1 MGFVALSMLGLQF
14 VLAILAVL
22 IVVTAMGH
30 TVLVGYYVREPWEEV
45 LWILLTL
52 AFGEFTRDIERL
64 TPGEIVYLDGPYG
77 CFSLDDAD
85 APLVLIGGGV
95 GATPL
100 ASASGWCD
108 VRTPRVSMSAIVLVI
123 GAFPVACSAIWARL
137 AQSIVPDVCTEASPP
152 TNAGPL
158 RCGD

>member
-45 LWILLTL
+45 LWILLPL

-100 ASASGWCD
+100 
-108 VRTPRVSMSAIVLVI
+108 VSAIVLVI
-123 GAFPVACSAIWARL
+123 GAFLVACCAIWALL
-137 AQSIVPDVCTEASPP
+137 AQGIVPDVCTEASPP